1 MGDDLDD
8 LVEGLQNQIFEETKA
23 AYGNV
28 GFERWRN
35 PLFMSRMD
43 HPDGYGRVAGSC
55 GDTMEIYLQF
65 ENDKVKMASF
75 QTDGCGSSTICGSF
89 AAELA
94 LGKNPDELTNITGET
109 ILNILGAMPEEDRH
123 CAFLAAETL
132 QDALNDY
139 MIKPNKIMVK
149 EEKFE
154 KEVKELEEKLKDRE
168 DALPAH
174 SIQPQQMLLIEE
186 LEIKIEEKKDELAEL
201 KKRKT
206 PK

>member
-1 MGDDLDD
+1 MGDDLDHFIED
-8 LVEGLQNQIFEETKA
+8 LQTRIFEETKA

-35 PLFMSRMD
+35 PLYMGRLD
-43 HPDGYGRVAGSC
+43 NPDGYGGIVGSC
-55 GDTMEIYLQF
+55 GDTMEIFLRF
-65 ENDKVKMASF
+65 ENDRVKKASF

-94 LGKNPDELTNITGET
+94 LGKDPDELTNITGET
-109 ILNILGAMPEEDRH
+109 ILNILGTMPEEDQH

-139 MIKPNKIMVK
+139 MTKSSKMLVK
-149 EEKFE
+149 EEALE
-154 KEVKELEEKLKDRE
+154 REVKELEKRLKDRKE
-168 DALPAH
+168 ALPAH

-186 LEIKIEEKKDELAEL
+186 LEMKVEEKKNELAEL
-201 KKRKT
+201 KGEE
-206 PK
+206 P